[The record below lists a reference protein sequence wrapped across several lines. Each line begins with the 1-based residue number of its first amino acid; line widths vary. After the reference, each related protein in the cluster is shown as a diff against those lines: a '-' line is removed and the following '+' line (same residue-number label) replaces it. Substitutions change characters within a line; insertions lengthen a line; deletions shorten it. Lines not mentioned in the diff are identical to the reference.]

1 MRKRTVKIL
10 KIIAV
15 ILVVMS
21 LIYAIAVGVS
31 AAKLHR
37 VYADLRK
44 DGRPMRQVDVI
55 PPIVPDTEN
64 AALLYESAGLLLKAQ
79 PAPEGKLLE
88 YLGAGSPEMGPK
100 PTLEGNLLE
109 YLGGLCDKFIK
120 ESLDTDKLAEL
131 QQLMEQDVVTQALSI
146 VEQGTQRPSCRFDRD
161 YKDGIYTLL
170 PNLPNLRELSRI
182 LSAKARIEA
191 RAGNLDNAWN
201 MARIQLRLADAT
213 MNEPIIIP
221 QLVRI
226 AIIRMACSTIQ
237 ELCEIALP
245 NDQQYSIVQELLT
258 SFDDIAPMVRAIDG
272 ERLLLGE
279 WAFNLPKNELYK
291 ISSELDAPEDISGII
306 HRFII
311 LRTTFK
317 PLFLADRATYMR
329 LMHKSAQLFQLFGDS
344 YSHEQANNELYK
356 LSSDIDKME
365 RNKKHHLLTSML
377 FPSIVRVKQIH
388 REMTAELRIT
398 RAGLTL
404 LQHKQSRDTFPD
416 TLEALKLSDII
427 DPYSA
432 EPLRYK
438 AQGQDF
444 ILYSIGPDKRD
455 NGGSPRKKKQ
465 EKDWDIVWNPNG
477 EG

>member
-1 MRKRTVKIL
+1 MKKRTVKIL
-10 KIIAV
+10 KIVAI
-15 ILVVMS
+15 IVVVLS

-64 AALLYESAGLLLKAQ
+64 AALLYESAALLLKAQ
-79 PAPEGKLLE
+79 PVPEGKLLE

-109 YLGGLCDKFIK
+109 YLGRLSDKFIK
-120 ESLDTDKLAEL
+120 DTLDPDKLVEL
-131 QQLMEQDVVTQALSI
+131 QQLIEQDVVTQALSI
-146 VEQGTQRPSCRFDRD
+146 VEQGTQRPSCWFNRD

-170 PNLPNLRELSRI
+170 PNLPNIKELSRI

-191 RAGNLDNAWN
+191 QAGNLDKAWN
-201 MARIQLRLADAT
+201 MVRIQLRFADA
-213 MNEPIIIP
+213 MLKEPILVT

-226 AIIRMACSTIQ
+226 ASIKLACRTIQ
-237 ELCEIALP
+237 ELCAIAPP
-245 NDQQYSIVQELLT
+245 NEKQYRGIQEHLT
-258 SFDDIAPMVRAIDG
+258 GFDDITPIVLAIDG

-279 WAFNLPKNELYK
+279 WAFNLQKNELYK
-291 ISSELDAPEDISGII
+291 VTHDNEDPEDISDII
-306 HRFII
+306 YKLII

-317 PLFLADRATYMR
+317 PLFLADRAAYMR
-329 LMHKSAQLFQLFGDS
+329 LMHKSAQLFEDS
-344 YSHEQANNELYK
+344 YLRDQTYDMEKEVEEQ
-356 LSSDIDKME
+356 
-365 RNKKHHLLTSML
+365 HHMLTKML
-377 FPSIVRVKQIH
+377 FPSMIRIKQIH

-398 RAGLTL
+398 RAGLAL
-404 LQHKQSRDTFPD
+404 LQHKQSRDAFPD

-438 AQGQDF
+438 AQGHDF

-455 NGGSPRKKKQ
+455 NDGSPRVKKQ
-465 EKDWDIVWNPNG
+465 EKDWDIVWSYTG
-477 EG
+477 GS